1 MSGELVSLIVA
12 TRYRTEEVKK
22 LLNSLVGQTYQTFEV
37 IIVDQNGDER
47 LVSLLEAYSQR
58 LRLRHVRSNTSGKAA
73 ANNVGLRLC
82 EGDVIGFPDD
92 DCWYAPDLLRRIVD
106 SFDRHPEWDGMT
118 GCEAPSE
125 NFVRND
131 RFDQVSGQVVQE
143 NIMRRHISFA
153 VFFRKKGLTGLFY
166 DERLGIGA
174 GTMWGSGEETDF
186 ILRFLKR
193 GYWIQYEPSLVV
205 YHPDWGKGPYTLA
218 AIAKARKY
226 GMGMGRILQDHGFS
240 ASLTFKYMYRPLLGG
255 VYTLLLGKPRKALYH
270 WSIFAGRSA
279 GWVTSL
285 ICNQA
290 SLYRRN
296 LAPKRQVNLQ

>member
-1 MSGELVSLIVA
+1 MSATSVSLIVA
-12 TRYRTEEVKK
+12 TRHRTAEVKK
-22 LLNSLVGQTYQTFEV
+22 LLNSLAAQSFQAFDV
-37 IIVDQNGDER
+37 IVVDQNEDDR
-47 LVSLLEAYSQR
+47 LVPVLEAYDKT

-73 ANNVGLRLC
+73 ANNVGLRNC

-92 DCWYAPDLLRRIVD
+92 DCWYAPDLLQRIVGG
-106 SFDRHPEWDGMT
+106 FDTHPEWDGMT

-125 NFVRND
+125 EFVRND
-131 RFDQVSGQVVQE
+131 RFDQVAGQVVQG

-153 VFFRKKGLTGLFY
+153 AFFRRNQLAGLFY

-174 GTMWGSGEETDF
+174 DTIWGSGEETDF

-193 GYWIQYEPSLVV
+193 GCWIQYEPSLVV

-218 AIAKARKY
+218 AIAKARRY

-240 ASLTFKYMYRPLLGG
+240 ASLTLMYMSRPLLGG

-270 WSIFAGRSA
+270 WSIFVGRIG
-279 GWVTSL
+279 GWMTSL
-285 ICNQA
+285 ISNQTGLLGRTPGL
-290 SLYRRN
+290 ST
-296 LAPKRQVNLQ
+296 K